1 MWLREENLR
10 ERDRVSIK
18 NIVTKNKRK
27 MFRNDLR
34 TLVKEYKIIQYFIE

>member
-10 ERDRVSIK
+10 EREIVSIK

-27 MFRNDLR
+27 MFRNALR